1 MAEKAD
7 TSLSFWAE
15 RVFGL
20 LVLGAIIFACFW
32 IARPLLGVLAWGAL
46 VAIALAPIHRMLAR
60 NFGNRPKVAATLL
73 VLVLMALVILPLSFV
88 PAAIESAADGIARI
102 TNNWT
107 ELKLP
112 PPPAWVGDLPL
123 FGRRLAERWTA
134 VSNSEELLRGVKPF
148 LGPAFQWLAA
158 QGASLGLA
166 ILEILVAIILVGV
179 FLTTETG
186 LTSTFHKIANRL
198 GGDSAENLLEV
209 AVRTVRS
216 VAQGVIGTAII
227 QGFLSGIG
235 FLIAGVPFAIALG
248 VLSFGTA
255 MLQIGTWLVWIPVA
269 TWLFYQGE
277 TGWALFTSLLG
288 IIINVLDNVIKPLLI
303 GHGAG
308 VPIWVIFIGVIGG
321 LLTIGFIGIFIGPLV
336 MAAGYSIVMGWLSED
351 DGAHES
357 RAPRLSKSDVFPLK
371 FGGGAHRRYRR
382 YPGPVHVR
390 WLEQLQADRRAQ
402 AWGHGSQTCYHDSDM
417 DPLSANSDCS
427 RRHTMGDVLL
437 PGRRITEL

>member
-7 TSLSFWAE
+7 ISLSFWAE

-20 LVLGAIIFACFW
+20 LVLGAIFFTCFW

-46 VAIALAPIHRMLAR
+46 VAIALAPMHRLLAS
-60 NFGNRPKVAATLL
+60 NFGNRPKMAATLL
-73 VLVLMALVILPLSFV
+73 VLVLMVLVIFPLSFV

-107 ELKLP
+107 ELRLP
-112 PPPAWVGDLPL
+112 PPPAWVGDVPL
-123 FGRRLAERWTA
+123 FGRRLSERWTA
-134 VSNSEELLRGVKPF
+134 LSNSEELLRGVKPF

-158 QGASLGLA
+158 KGASLGLA
-166 ILEILVAIILVGV
+166 ILEILVAIILVGI

-198 GGDSAENLLEV
+198 GGVFAENLLEV

-227 QGFLSGIG
+227 QGFLSGVG

-277 TGWALFTSLLG
+277 TGWALFTSALG
-288 IIINVLDNVIKPLLI
+288 IVINVLDNLIKPLLI
-303 GHGAG
+303 GRGAG
-308 VPIWVIFIGVIGG
+308 VPLWVIFIGVIGG

-351 DGAHES
+351 DGAQGS
-357 RAPRLSKSDVFPLK
+357 RALD
-371 FGGGAHRRYRR
+371 
-382 YPGPVHVR
+382 
-390 WLEQLQADRRAQ
+390 
-402 AWGHGSQTCYHDSDM
+402 
-417 DPLSANSDCS
+417 
-427 RRHTMGDVLL
+427 
-437 PGRRITEL
+437 

>member
-1 MAEKAD
+1 MSNVGSTLSRHK
-7 TSLSFWAE
+7 TSA
-15 RVFGL
+15 RVFERRTEKKVQDRDLCGPVGAREGQWRKRL
-20 LVLGAIIFACFW
+20 TRHLAFWQSESLGSLVLGAIIFACFW

-60 NFGNRPKVAATLL
+60 NFGNRSKVAATLL
-73 VLVLMALVILPLSFV
+73 VLVLMAFVIFPLSFV
-88 PAAIESAADGIARI
+88 PAAIESAADGLARI

-134 VSNSEELLRGVKPF
+134 VSDSEELLRGTKAF
-148 LGPAFQWLAA
+148 LGPTFQWLVA

-166 ILEILVAIILVGV
+166 ILEILVAIILVGI
-179 FLTTETG
+179 FLSTETG

-198 GGDSAENLLEV
+198 GGASAENLLEV

-216 VAQGVIGTAII
+216 VAQGVIGTAFI
-227 QGFLSGIG
+227 QGFLSGVG
-235 FLIAGVPFAIALG
+235 FLIASVPFAIALG

-269 TWLFYQGE
+269 TWLFHQGE

-351 DGAHES
+351 DGAHEY
-357 RAPRLSKSDVFPLK
+357 RARD
-371 FGGGAHRRYRR
+371 
-382 YPGPVHVR
+382 
-390 WLEQLQADRRAQ
+390 
-402 AWGHGSQTCYHDSDM
+402 
-417 DPLSANSDCS
+417 
-427 RRHTMGDVLL
+427 
-437 PGRRITEL
+437 

>member
-73 VLVLMALVILPLSFV
+73 VLVLMALVIFPLSFV

-198 GGDSAENLLEV
+198 GGESAEHLLEV

-235 FLIAGVPFAIALG
+235 FLIAGIPFAIALG

-288 IIINVLDNVIKPLLI
+288 VIINVLDNVIKPLLI
-303 GHGAG
+303 GRGAG

-336 MAAGYSIVMGWLSED
+336 MAAGYSIVMGWLSEN

-357 RAPRLSKSDVFPLK
+357 RA
-371 FGGGAHRRYRR
+371 
-382 YPGPVHVR
+382 
-390 WLEQLQADRRAQ
+390 LE
-402 AWGHGSQTCYHDSDM
+402 
-417 DPLSANSDCS
+417 
-427 RRHTMGDVLL
+427 
-437 PGRRITEL
+437 

>member
-60 NFGNRPKVAATLL
+60 KLGNRPKVAATLL
-73 VLVLMALVILPLSFV
+73 VLILMALVILPLSFV
-88 PAAIESAADGIARI
+88 PAAIESAVDGVARI

-107 ELKLP
+107 EFKLP

-123 FGRRLAERWTA
+123 FGRGLAERWTA
-134 VSNSEELLRGVKPF
+134 LSSSEDLLRGMKP
-148 LGPAFQWLAA
+148 LGPAFQWLTA

-166 ILEILVAIILVGV
+166 ILEILVALVLVGV
-179 FLTTETG
+179 FLTTETA
-186 LTSTFHKIANRL
+186 LTPTFHKIANRL
-198 GGDSAENLLEV
+198 GGASAENLLEV

-216 VAQGVIGTAII
+216 VAQGVIGTAVI
-227 QGFLSGIG
+227 QGFLSGVG

-277 TGWALFTSLLG
+277 TGWALFTSLFG

-303 GHGAG
+303 GRGAG
-308 VPIWVIFIGVIGG
+308 VPLWIIFIGVIGG
-321 LLTIGFIGIFIGPLV
+321 LLTTGFIGIFIGPLV
-336 MAAGYSIVMGWLSED
+336 MAAGYSIVMGWLSEE

-357 RAPRLSKSDVFPLK
+357 RALD
-371 FGGGAHRRYRR
+371 
-382 YPGPVHVR
+382 
-390 WLEQLQADRRAQ
+390 
-402 AWGHGSQTCYHDSDM
+402 
-417 DPLSANSDCS
+417 
-427 RRHTMGDVLL
+427 
-437 PGRRITEL
+437 

>member
-7 TSLSFWAE
+7 TSFSFWAE
-15 RVFGL
+15 RIFGL

-46 VAIALAPIHRMLAR
+46 VAITLAPIHRMLAR
-60 NFGNRPKVAATLL
+60 NFGNRSKMAATLL
-73 VLVLMALVILPLSFV
+73 VLVLMAFVIFPLSFV
-88 PAAIESAADGIARI
+88 PAAIENAADGLDRI

-134 VSNSEELLRGVKPF
+134 VSNSEELLRGMKSF
-148 LGPAFQWLAA
+148 LGPTFQWLVA

-166 ILEILVAIILVGV
+166 ILEILVAIILVGI
-179 FLTTETG
+179 FLSTETG

-198 GGDSAENLLEV
+198 GGASAENLLEV

-216 VAQGVIGTAII
+216 VAQGVIGTAFI
-227 QGFLSGIG
+227 QGFLSGVG

-269 TWLFYQGE
+269 TWLFHQGE
-277 TGWALFTSLLG
+277 IGWALFTSVLG

-303 GHGAG
+303 GRGAG

-336 MAAGYSIVMGWLSED
+336 MAAGYSIVMSWLSEG
-351 DGAHES
+351 DGTHKS
-357 RAPRLSKSDVFPLK
+357 RALD
-371 FGGGAHRRYRR
+371 
-382 YPGPVHVR
+382 
-390 WLEQLQADRRAQ
+390 
-402 AWGHGSQTCYHDSDM
+402 
-417 DPLSANSDCS
+417 
-427 RRHTMGDVLL
+427 
-437 PGRRITEL
+437 

>member
-1 MAEKAD
+1 M
-7 TSLSFWAE
+7 L
-15 RVFGL
+15 VF
-20 LVLGAIIFACFW
+20 
-32 IARPLLGVLAWGAL
+32 
-46 VAIALAPIHRMLAR
+46 
-60 NFGNRPKVAATLL
+60 
-73 VLVLMALVILPLSFV
+73 VLMALVIFPLSFV
-88 PAAIESAADGIARI
+88 PAAIESAADGISRI

-134 VSNSEELLRGVKPF
+134 ASNSEELLRGVKPF

-166 ILEILVAIILVGV
+166 ILEILLAIILVGV

-198 GGDSAENLLEV
+198 GGESAEHLLEV

-303 GHGAG
+303 GRGAG
-308 VPIWVIFIGVIGG
+308 IPIWVIFIGVIGG
-321 LLTIGFIGIFIGPLV
+321 ILTIGFIGIFIGPLI
-336 MAAGYSIVMGWLSED
+336 MAAGYSIVMGWLSEED
-351 DGAHES
+351 GGAHES
-357 RAPRLSKSDVFPLK
+357 RA
-371 FGGGAHRRYRR
+371 
-382 YPGPVHVR
+382 
-390 WLEQLQADRRAQ
+390 LE
-402 AWGHGSQTCYHDSDM
+402 
-417 DPLSANSDCS
+417 
-427 RRHTMGDVLL
+427 
-437 PGRRITEL
+437 

>member
-20 LVLGAIIFACFW
+20 LVLGSIIFACLW
-32 IARPLLGVLAWGAL
+32 IARPLLGILAWGAL
-46 VAIALAPIHRMLAR
+46 VAIALAPMHRMLAR
-60 NFGNRPKVAATLL
+60 KFGNRPKTAATLL
-73 VLVLMALVILPLSFV
+73 VLVLMALVIVPLSFV
-88 PAAIESAADGIARI
+88 PAALDSAAEGMARI

-112 PPPAWVGDLPL
+112 PPPAWIGDLPL

-134 VSNSEELLRGVKPF
+134 LSNSEELLRVVKPL
-148 LGPAFQWLAA
+148 LGPTFQWLVA

-166 ILEILVAIILVGV
+166 ILEILVAIILVGI
-179 FLTTETG
+179 FLTTEAG

-198 GGDSAENLLEV
+198 GGASAESLLEV

-216 VAQGVIGTAII
+216 VAQGVIGTAFI
-227 QGFLSGIG
+227 QGFLSGVG

-269 TWLFYQGE
+269 IWLFHQGE
-277 TGWALFTSLLG
+277 TGWALFISALS
-288 IIINVLDNVIKPLLI
+288 IVINVLDNLIKPVLI
-303 GHGAG
+303 GRGAG
-308 VPIWVIFIGVIGG
+308 VPLWIIFIGVIGG

-336 MAAGYSIVMGWLSED
+336 MAAGYSIVTGWLSEAD
-351 DGAHES
+351 KAQGS
-357 RAPRLSKSDVFPLK
+357 RAVD
-371 FGGGAHRRYRR
+371 
-382 YPGPVHVR
+382 
-390 WLEQLQADRRAQ
+390 
-402 AWGHGSQTCYHDSDM
+402 
-417 DPLSANSDCS
+417 
-427 RRHTMGDVLL
+427 
-437 PGRRITEL
+437 